1 MGLVRRLCLAA
12 VVAATC
18 GTPAIAQA
26 PEPKAVLG
34 TYVAIARAMYDDAA
48 QGTRDLKKSI
58 DAFLANP
65 TGDTLKAA
73 REAWLKARV
82 PYQQTEGFRFGN
94 KAVDELEGK
103 VNAWPLDEGLI
114 DYVDTSSYG
123 ESSDDNPLFRA
134 NIIANKRIR
143 VGRNQIDAS
152 KIDKKL
158 LERLHEAGGVEAN
171 VATGYHAI
179 EFLLW
184 GQDLNG
190 TGPGAGKRPATDY
203 SLKACTNKNCDR
215 RRDYLKAATELLAED
230 VGAMAKLWAPGG
242 KAAAD
247 LAKQDEN
254 GGLATI
260 LTGIG
265 SLSYGEL
272 AGERMKLGLILHDP
286 EEEHDCF
293 ADNTHNSH
301 WYDQVGMVA
310 IVHGRY
316 ARPDGTVVEG
326 PSILQLAAA
335 KAPEEAQRLEA
346 AMKTASEKLMAI
358 KARADAGTEAYDQMI
373 GEGNAE
379 GNRIIQ
385 EAIDALIAQTRAV
398 EAVVAKLGLKISVG
412 NSDSLDDPSKVGKKH

>member
-18 GTPAIAQA
+18 GTPATAQA

-65 TGDTLKAA
+65 TEDTLKAA

-203 SLKACTNKNCDR
+203 SLKACTN
-215 RRDYLKAATELLAED
+215 
-230 VGAMAKLWAPGG
+230 
-242 KAAAD
+242 
-247 LAKQDEN
+247 
-254 GGLATI
+254 
-260 LTGIG
+260 
-265 SLSYGEL
+265 
-272 AGERMKLGLILHDP
+272 
-286 EEEHDCF
+286 
-293 ADNTHNSH
+293 
-301 WYDQVGMVA
+301 
-310 IVHGRY
+310 
-316 ARPDGTVVEG
+316 
-326 PSILQLAAA
+326 
-335 KAPEEAQRLEA
+335 
-346 AMKTASEKLMAI
+346 
-358 KARADAGTEAYDQMI
+358 
-373 GEGNAE
+373 
-379 GNRIIQ
+379 
-385 EAIDALIAQTRAV
+385 
-398 EAVVAKLGLKISVG
+398 
-412 NSDSLDDPSKVGKKH
+412 